1 MIMGPKKV
9 SIMFCLFMCMSL
21 LVLIGCNTGNTSSH
35 VSPPPTGSASRP
47 WILVW
52 SPPSANV
59 QHSNSPAEVFAA
71 CAQARRP
78 NGTLSKPAST
88 VWLATSSNFALV
100 LVHLDPA
107 ERDVAVGMMGIDP
120 LKHQW
125 RIKQAFSISRPP
137 SGNGISAAQQDR
149 GWTLPAGN
157 YRSAESNIASTTPQ
171 GEVRLW
177 LSDTQQELVLAHV
190 YSPVKRPSTKTTS
203 VVLNGRHGWAVT
215 QQGITE
221 IVVGMAQGTLIFAG
235 TTSRSQSQHMVTQA
249 LTHPDT
255 LLIPT

>member
-1 MIMGPKKV
+1 MEPKKS
-9 SIMFCLFMCMSL
+9 SILFCLFMCISL
-21 LVLIGCNTGNTSSH
+21 LGLTGCNIGTTSTP
-35 VSPPPTGSASRP
+35 VPPPSTGSASRP

-52 SPPSANV
+52 SAPPANT
-59 QHSNSPAEVFAA
+59 QQSTSPEEVFAA

-78 NGTLSKPAST
+78 DGSLSKPTST

-100 LVHLDPA
+100 LVHLDPVG
-107 ERDVAVGMMGIDP
+107 RDVTVGMMGIDP

-125 RIKQAFSISRPP
+125 VIEQAFSISRPP
-137 SGNGISAAQQDR
+137 SGNGIPAAQQDR

-157 YRSAESNIASTTPQ
+157 YRSAGSNIADTTPQ

-190 YSPVKRPSTKTTS
+190 YAPVKRPSTKTTS
-203 VVLNGRHGWAVT
+203 VVLNGQHGWAVT

-221 IVVGMAQGTLIFAG
+221 IVVGMDQGTLVFAG
-235 TTSRSQSQHMVTQA
+235 TTSLSQSQQMVTQA
-249 LTHPDT
+249 LAHLDT
-255 LLIPT
+255 LLI